1 LEDVSW
7 YFGEKMK
14 VLILCPDWFPNV
26 SGFTISCY
34 QFAKELAKRA
44 NEVTIVVPKTKELKK
59 KNLSIIQ
66 VPVITRILGRT
77 PFVWGLY
84 NLIRNRLKDV
94 DVILLYS
101 YMFDMNVRVAFY
113 KWIGLIKNPVV
124 LMYRGSLEP
133 EIKKSLSFPLRVA
146 KTVYDNTLA
155 WFLFKHVDLIISNS
169 GPTIELIEKK
179 YGVNKKRIKYI
190 KNALYVEKFKVREK
204 LNKRVVFV
212 GRLVENKGVNLFKD
226 ILGAIP
232 SDWEFL
238 VVGDGPLMGF
248 VEGLSLKFNNLKL
261 IGRVDENKVHE
272 YLSNSDVLVLPSFGE
287 GSPRVVLEAS
297 ASGLPSVA
305 FDVGDVSNII
315 PLNTG
320 FVIENFNVDKF
331 CSKLKFL
338 TSHPEKITQ
347 FGKKARSFAE
357 KELDWSVVYEKM
369 MLELRGLVKA

>member
-1 LEDVSW
+1 
-7 YFGEKMK
+7 MK